1 MEDNFGRKIDYM
13 RISVTD
19 RCNLRCKYCM
29 PEGGVST
36 IPMSELLSY
45 EEIARVC
52 QVAADLGI
60 KKVRLTGGEP
70 LVRLEVEKL
79 VSMIHRIPGIESITM
94 TTNGILLKEHLK
106 ELTDSGLNGV
116 NISLDTLDPETFKY
130 ITGQDALGKVMDSIH
145 ASLEAGICVKVN
157 TVLLPGEF
165 YLEKDKTWMSMLP
178 LAKEL
183 PVDLRFIELMPIGE
197 GKAFYQLTGD
207 EVLSILKK
215 KYPGLHE
222 DKTIHGSGPAVYYQI
237 PGFAGSIGLIQA
249 MHGKFCHNCNRIRIS
264 ATGKVKP
271 CLCYA
276 DSYDVQQVLR
286 QGTEDDLRK
295 VLEKAILAKPPSHCF
310 EDLKD
315 ISEEQKMV
323 SIGG

>member
-1 MEDNFGRKIDYM
+1 MKDNFGRKIDYM

-29 PEGGVST
+29 PDGGIST
-36 IPMSELLSY
+36 IPMAELLSY

-52 QVAADLGI
+52 QAAADLGI

-70 LVRLEVEKL
+70 LVRLEVAKL
-79 VSMIHRIPGIESITM
+79 VSMIHRIPDIESITM
-94 TTNGILLKEHLK
+94 TTNGILLKEHLA
-106 ELTDSGLNGV
+106 ELTESGLSGV
-116 NISLDTLDPETFKY
+116 NISLDTLDRETFEH
-130 ITGQDALGKVMDSIH
+130 ITGQDALGKVMESIH
-145 ASLEAGICVKVN
+145 AALEAGICVKVN
-157 TVLLPGEF
+157 TVLLPREF
-165 YLEKDKTWMSMLP
+165 YLYDDKTWMSMLP

-183 PVDLRFIELMPIGE
+183 PIDLRFIELMPIGE
-197 GKAFYQLTGD
+197 GKQFYHVTGD
-207 EVLSILKK
+207 EVLGILKQ
-215 KYPGLHE
+215 KYPDLRE

-237 PGFAGSIGLIQA
+237 PGFAGSVGLIQA
-249 MHGKFCHNCNRIRIS
+249 MHGKFCHNCNRIRVS

-276 DSYDVQQVLR
+276 DVYDIQQVLR
-286 QGTEDDLRK
+286 QGTDNDVK
-295 VLEKAILAKPPSHCF
+295 AVLEKAILAKPSAHCF
-310 EDLKD
+310 EALQD